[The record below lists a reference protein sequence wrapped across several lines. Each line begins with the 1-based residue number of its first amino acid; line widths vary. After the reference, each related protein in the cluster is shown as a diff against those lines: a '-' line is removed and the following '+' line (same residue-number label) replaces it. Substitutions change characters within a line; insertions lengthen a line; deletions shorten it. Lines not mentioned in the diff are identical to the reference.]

1 MKAKL
6 PYTIHQR
13 LFVNHVFHFKV
24 MSMQRKSG
32 FTLVELL
39 VVIAIIGILTLITG
53 PPVHRWME
61 ERGVHE
67 AAVQFAESMQ
77 RAKLLAIR
85 NSANSTI
92 TVNPATRQ
100 YTITLNNPV
109 RNEVVSLLDYR
120 GSVVFANDPNTGAGP
135 AGLITFTPQGLVL
148 PGAAG
153 GAQSVVLSTNS
164 PEISQKWFRVSVSV
178 AGGISIYKWNPN
190 NNSWANVT

>member
-1 MKAKL
+1 M
-6 PYTIHQR
+6 
-13 LFVNHVFHFKV
+13 
-24 MSMQRKSG
+24 
-32 FTLVELL
+32 VELL
-39 VVIAIIGILTLITG
+39 VVIAIIGVLTLITG

-109 RNEVVSLLDYR
+109 RNEVVSLMDYR